1 MTFFPNLILILEN
14 TMKILFVTPSYYPAI
29 GGVEIQARLI
39 AQELAKKHQVSI
51 AAANFG
57 FRHPPVPG
65 WLGKRMRIDSL
76 YNNLLAPSYPS
87 FQDGDIFVHAVTP
100 NLSDRLRL
108 LPILLPNLPL
118 LRRYTE
124 SFIDWYSYQCY
135 RLVFQPK
142 LEKLMQSVDVVHCLM
157 ADNLGFAALDA
168 AKKLGIPCVCT
179 PYVHPGQYG
188 DGSFCIQTYPRFEA
202 VGALTEG
209 DRQKLISMGVP
220 AEKLHI
226 FGVVPMLPATV
237 NPDEFR
243 QQHNLVDVPVIL
255 FLGRRSAYKGVKALL
270 SAAHQVWQTIPN
282 AHFVFVGSDTP
293 ESLEWFE
300 NADSRIHRLG
310 KVSEQEKGDAIAA
323 CNIFCMP
330 SLFEILPAVYLEA
343 WSYGKPVIRGKAQG
357 VPELIEGNN
366 AGFAVEQ
373 TPEKISA
380 AITKLL
386 EDPIL
391 SQNLGD
397 NGKALVTQNYPLSA
411 VVSKSQSLYQKV
423 IESQKS

>member
-1 MTFFPNLILILEN
+1 M
-14 TMKILFVTPSYYPAI
+14 MKILFVSPCYYPAI
-29 GGVEIQARLI
+29 GGVETQARLI
-39 AQELAKKHQVSI
+39 AQEWAKKHQVSR

-57 FRHPPVPG
+57 FRHPQYVPG
-65 WLGKRMRIDSL
+65 WLGKKMMIESL
-76 YNNLLAPSYPS
+76 YNNILAPTYSS
-87 FQDGDIFVHAVTP
+87 FKDGDIPVHAVTP
-100 NLSDRLRL
+100 SLSARSGL
-108 LPILLPNLPL
+108 LPILLRTLPL

-124 SFIDWYSYQCY
+124 PFFDWFSYQCY
-135 RLVFQPK
+135 RSVFGPK
-142 LEKLMQSVDVVHCLM
+142 LAKLMQGVDVVHCLL
-157 ADNLGFAALDA
+157 ADYLGFAALDA

-179 PYVHPGQYG
+179 PYVHPGQ
-188 DGSFCIQTYPRFEA
+188 SEENSVSIQTYPRFEA

-220 AEKLHI
+220 AQKLHI
-226 FGVVPMLPATV
+226 LGVVAILPATV

-255 FLGRRSAYKGVKALL
+255 FVGRRSAYKGVKALL

-282 AHFVFVGSDTP
+282 AHFVFVGPDTP

-300 NADSRIHRLG
+300 NAASRIHRLG
-310 KVSEQEKGDAIAA
+310 KVSDQEKADAIAA
-323 CNIFCMP
+323 CDIFCMP
-330 SLFEILPAVYLEA
+330 SLLESLPTVYLEA
-343 WSYGKPVIRGKAQG
+343 WSYSKPVIRGKAQG
-357 VPELIEGNN
+357 MPELIEGNN

-373 TPEKISA
+373 TPEEIGA

-397 NGKALVTQNYPLSA
+397 NGKALVNQNYSLSA
-411 VVSKSQSLYQKV
+411 VVSKSESLYQKV

>member
-1 MTFFPNLILILEN
+1 
-14 TMKILFVTPSYYPAI
+14 MKILFVSPSYYPAI
-29 GGVEIQARLI
+29 GGVETQARLI
-39 AQELAKKHQVSI
+39 AQQLAKKHQVSI

-57 FRHPPVPG
+57 FRPSQVRG
-65 WLGKRMRIDSL
+65 WLGKRMRIESL

-87 FQDGDIFVHAVTP
+87 FQDGDILVHAVTP

-108 LPILLPNLPL
+108 LPILLRTLPL

-124 SFIDWYSYQCY
+124 PFLDWFSYQCY

-142 LEKLMQSVDVVHCLM
+142 LEKLMQDVDVVHCLL
-157 ADNLGFAALDA
+157 ADYLGFIALDA
-168 AKKLGIPCVCT
+168 AKKQGIPCVCT
-179 PYVHPGQYG
+179 PYVHPGQSG
-188 DGSFCIQTYPRFEA
+188 ESSVSIQSYPRFQA

-209 DRQKLISMGVP
+209 DRQKLISMCVP

-226 FGVVPMLPATV
+226 LGVIPLLPATS
-237 NPDEFR
+237 NPDKSR

-255 FLGRRSAYKGVKALL
+255 FVGRRSAYKGIKAVL

-282 AHFVFVGSDTP
+282 AHFVLVDPDTS
-293 ESLEWFE
+293 ESLEWLE

-310 KVSEQEKGDAIAA
+310 QLSEQEKGDAIAA
-323 CNIFCMP
+323 CDIFCMP
-330 SLFEILPAVYLEA
+330 SLFESLPTVYMEA
-343 WSYGKPVIRGKAQG
+343 GSYSKPVIGGKAQG
-357 VPELIEGNN
+357 VPELPELIEGNN

-373 TPEKISA
+373 TPEEMGA

-397 NGKALVTQNYPLSA
+397 NGKALVTQNYSLST